1 MANVEQTKLLELIK
15 NEIDE
20 LEYRFKGYKK
30 ELYETLI
37 EILMLERSHLT
48 AKTTIDKKVGD
59 KIDALGYFIQGNT
72 LEQ

>member
-15 NEIDE
+15 NEIEE

-37 EILMLERSHLT
+37 EILMLERGHLT

-59 KIDALGYFIQGNT
+59 KIDTLGNFIQHNT
-72 LEQ
+72 LD

>member
-1 MANVEQTKLLELIK
+1 MKILIFNFVDK
-15 NEIDE
+15 IKFDNFE